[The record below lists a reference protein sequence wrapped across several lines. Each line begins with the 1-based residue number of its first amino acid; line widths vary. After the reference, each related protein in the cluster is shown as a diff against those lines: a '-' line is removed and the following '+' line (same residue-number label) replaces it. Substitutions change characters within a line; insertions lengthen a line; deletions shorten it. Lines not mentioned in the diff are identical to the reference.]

1 MLCRLKT
8 LGITVNRKSELPQC
22 AEHQCF
28 KILCQ
33 RIYYQYTPMQI
44 RASVIAS
51 SRLISPFA
59 SVADIVAELRSNSD
73 GCSHDGKCI
82 ADGERS
88 VSVRIAAENDCDI
101 IYAVIGV
108 DINPVA
114 VIFIKENAIAE
125 KTGSS
130 METHSR
136 RGRMVLNSFFTI
148 YSLKVIVHDSDWRIA

>member
-1 MLCRLKT
+1 MSAYLLSIYADADTCKCYC
-8 LGITVNRKSELPQC
+8 IIEINIAV
-22 AEHQCF
+22 
-28 KILCQ
+28 
-33 RIYYQYTPMQI
+33 RIH
-44 RASVIAS
+44 
-51 SRLISPFA
+51 
-59 SVADIVAELRSNSD
+59 VADIVAELRSNSD

-108 DINPVA
+108 DIDPVA

-148 YSLKVIVHDSDWRIA
+148 YSLKVIVHGSDWRMA

>member
-1 MLCRLKT
+1 MSAYLLSIYADADTCKCYC
-8 LGITVNRKSELPQC
+8 IIEINIAV
-22 AEHQCF
+22 
-28 KILCQ
+28 
-33 RIYYQYTPMQI
+33 RIH
-44 RASVIAS
+44 
-51 SRLISPFA
+51 
-59 SVADIVAELRSNSD
+59 VADIVAELRSNSD

-82 ADGERS
+82 AEGERS

-101 IYAVIGV
+101 IYAVIGA

>member
-1 MLCRLKT
+1 MFFIGERAKKREKQNKKMLCRLRT

-59 SVADIVAELRSNSD
+59 FMSPILSPNS
-73 GCSHDGKCI
+73 GATPMAVRMMAS
-82 ADGERS
+82 ASPR
-88 VSVRIAAENDCDI
+88 VSVPSPSASPPKMT
-101 IYAVIGV
+101 VTS
-108 DINPVA
+108 
-114 VIFIKENAIAE
+114 FM
-125 KTGSS
+125 TSS
-130 METHSR
+130 GQILIPSP
-136 RGRMVLNSFFTI
+136 
-148 YSLKVIVHDSDWRIA
+148 